1 MSWKKIVKNEFGD
14 ERFSIAANG
23 NSFFDGVFDNADLRF
38 GISES
43 TFGKIIDLIKQNKDA
58 YDSYEF
64 SRNKDAMDGIYINFK
79 FTEEPDSFDSLA
91 GKILEILKNQ
101 SMLKEFIDRRDY
113 NELGR
118 HSKKG

>member
-1 MSWKKIVKNEFGD
+1 MSWKTIVKKEFED
-14 ERFSIAANG
+14 EKFSIAANG

-43 TFGKIIDLIKQNKDA
+43 TFGKIIDLIKQNKNA

-64 SRNKDAMDGIYINFK
+64 SRNKGAMDGIYINFK

-91 GKILEILKNQ
+91 GKILEILK
-101 SMLKEFIDRRDY
+101 K
-113 NELGR
+113 
-118 HSKKG
+118 SKYVKRVYW